1 MVKKMTFKQFLFI
14 LPLLIFI
21 GVFSIYPIV
30 TSFMYTFFDYRIND
44 QTANSFYLSE
54 RFNGELFYEDCD
66 YINYFLDDDKTLMSE
81 EDQKAVEEIQA
92 TVSSV
97 MSEYE
102 NAKGTEKISSDKKD
116 ELVAFKEKLRTDIT
130 ALYDKYPDVEFY
142 NKDKIMCLLRSDTSK
157 FKSIHIVCAHFIVL
171 LLLSCYFL
179 YIRDL

>member
-81 EDQKAVEEIQA
+81 EDQKAVEEIPGNSQQRN
-92 TVSSV
+92 
-97 MSEYE
+97 E
-102 NAKGTEKISSDKKD
+102 
-116 ELVAFKEKLRTDIT
+116 
-130 ALYDKYPDVEFY
+130 
-142 NKDKIMCLLRSDTSK
+142 
-157 FKSIHIVCAHFIVL
+157 
-171 LLLSCYFL
+171 
-179 YIRDL
+179 